1 MKYEILLFDLDG
13 TLLDFDKSEIEDFK
27 KLLLAKG
34 IAFEQKIFDLYKEVN
49 EGLWRAY
56 EKGEITMSY
65 LLETRFKK
73 TMEKLGYDIDGAAW
87 EKEYRQYLG
96 DYAFIIDGADEVLKN
111 LHRDHRIFAV
121 TNGVG
126 DTQVNRLKIA
136 GLLDYFEDIFVSQV
150 IGFQKPSVE
159 FFNYAASK
167 IKDFDIKKALII
179 GDSPVSDILG
189 GINAGI
195 DTCLI
200 SLNGKTNTTAYKS
213 NYEINSLMEL
223 YDICR

>member
-1 MKYEILLFDLDG
+1 MKYSILLFDLDG
-13 TLLDFDKSEIEDFK
+13 TLLDFDKSEIMAFK
-27 KLLLAKG
+27 KLLSVKG
-34 IAFEQKIFDLYKEVN
+34 IDYRQEMYDLYN
-49 EGLWRAY
+49 EINRGLWRAY
-56 EKGEITMSY
+56 EKGEINMTT
-65 LLETRFKK
+65 LLETRFHK

-87 EKEYRQYLG
+87 EKEYRGYLG
-96 DYAFIIDGADEVLKN
+96 EYAFVIDGAEDVLKE
-111 LHRDHRIFAV
+111 LSKDRRIFAV

-126 DTQVNRLKIA
+126 DTQVNRLRLA

-150 IGFQKPSVE
+150 IGFQKPSIG
-159 FFNYAASK
+159 FFNYVMSK

-195 DTCLI
+195 DTCLV
-200 SLNGKTNTTAYKS
+200 SLNGKTNDTDIKS
-213 NYEINSLMEL
+213 DYEIHSLMEL